1 MNLRQN
7 ILQFLGDGQAHT
19 CSDLAAAQA
28 VAKRTY
34 QAAVELFAMLCQKF
48 SLDPLGDGVIL
59 KITAV
64 RRTLPEPMTCASRM
78 FAAPTRMKS
87 STFRQMP
94 RKPTSLDSALSL
106 TAHMTPVEIGGI
118 LSDQESLLYRRQ
130 EDRCQGPHA
139 PFGGMPPTESIRV
152 YPELE
157 PQ

>member
-7 ILQFLGDGQAHT
+7 ILQFLGDGQAQVGGVFQKRHT
-19 CSDLAAAQA
+19 L
-28 VAKRTY
+28 VGK
-34 QAAVELFAMLCQKF
+34 VE
-48 SLDPLGDGVIL
+48 

-106 TAHMTPVEIGGI
+106 TAHMTPV
-118 LSDQESLLYRRQ
+118 
-130 EDRCQGPHA
+130 
-139 PFGGMPPTESIRV
+139 M
-152 YPELE
+152 
-157 PQ
+157 